1 MSKVQEDDAS
11 VLHGAVLL
19 ASNGN
24 SKFCCS
30 AVILA
35 ILEQYRLL
43 NRSYD

>member
-1 MSKVQEDDAS
+1 M
-11 VLHGAVLL
+11 LHGTVLLASNGTILL

-24 SKFCCS
+24 SKFCCL
-30 AVILA
+30 VGILA